1 MNEKKVAFIT
11 CVNDKWEYAE
21 CLYYL
26 EHLKLPDG
34 WEKDIITIYEA
45 DSMAAGYNA
54 GMKNSDAKYKVYLH
68 QDVFIVNQD
77 FITDM
82 CKVFMADNEI
92 GLLGCIGTRNLGEFA
107 RAIVSW
113 DTGKIIHNCNPQF
126 LEFPTKEPLYQEVQ
140 AVDGLLIATQYDI
153 PWREDVFDGWDYY
166 DISQCMEFCRIGKR
180 VVVPVQKE
188 PWCCHDNRYSKM
200 SKYYHYCNK
209 FVEEYQ
215 DIYEFKTAEVSQRI
229 KEYENLREQSRKE
242 ILKLIDEGERAE
254 LRKIFIQ
261 PENRGYL
268 HLREMQLVTD
278 IDMLEEQEHTAKRI
292 WEEGMSA
299 GEVINCLRELE
310 HLIRRI
316 HFQTECEETHLHLQK
331 FSKVARKIVGDK
343 SFLFA

>member
-11 CVNDKWEYAE
+11 CVDDKWEYAE

-26 EHLKLPDG
+26 EHLKIPDG

-92 GLLGCIGTRNLGEFA
+92 GLLGCIDTRNLGEFA

-113 DTGKIIHNCNPQF
+113 DTGKIIHYCNPQF

-140 AVDGLLIATQYDI
+140 AVDGLLVATQYDI
-153 PWREDVFDGWDYY
+153 RWREDVFDGWDYY

-180 VVVPVQKE
+180 VVVPVQKG

-200 SKYYHYCNK
+200 SRYYYYSNK

-215 DIYEFKTAEVSQRI
+215 DIYEFKTAEVSKRI

-316 HFQTECEETHLHLQK
+316 HFQTEYEETIQQLQK
-331 FSKVARKIVGDK
+331 FSRVARKVVGD
-343 SFLFA
+343 LLY